1 MLLSRAVKESFR
13 GLEGSLGLVLVARC
27 LEKTTS
33 YTSSETAVKARAGGG
48 AGTVRSIRQVDSK

>member
-1 MLLSRAVKESFR
+1 MGLSRAVKESFR

-27 LEKTTS
+27 LEKTTA
-33 YTSSETAVKARAGGG
+33 YTSSKTVKARAGGG